1 MRIFSVALIL
11 VLVVVLMY
19 CCTGGAGKQAMA
31 VKNVGSEK
39 CQQCHKKEFD
49 QYRSSDHFH
58 AMDSVSP
65 ASVKGNFNNSIFV
78 YFGDTSFFYQR
89 AGKYFVKTKDSTGNK
104 KEFLISYTF
113 GWKPLQQYL
122 VRFNDGRIQSLPF
135 CWDTRP
141 KEKGGQRW
149 FHLYNKENI
158 LPSDEL
164 FWMGYNQNWNYMC
177 ADCHTTNFQ
186 KNFNVTENIFHSTW
200 NESRVSCES
209 CHGPASGHIAWTAN
223 KNGKELY
230 KGFLINLATK
240 NMQWKMDPA
249 KGTRVPQQVM
259 SSDTLIEVCSR
270 CHARATRFTDAYQ
283 YGASFLQ
290 SHLPENVNADN
301 YYVDGQIKGE
311 DYEYGSFL
319 QSKMHAK
326 GITCINCHEPHSMQ
340 LKADGN
346 KVCTSCHTPEK
357 FDVAAHT
364 HHKDNSTGTQCV
376 NCHMPVTT
384 YMVVDDRRDHSIR
397 IPRPDLSAASGA
409 PNACNKCH
417 TDKSL
422 NWAVQNFTAWYAQT
436 LPKEKTYGELMN
448 NISKFNTESES
459 SLYTLLTS
467 GQYPAIIKAAAI
479 DRYTVFSS
487 GRIIE
492 QVLNLSGS
500 SDPLLRLNAL
510 RAINNLPA
518 ERIIPLAAPLL
529 SDPVKAIR
537 NESVYVLA
545 PFAAQLNTDTRAV
558 FETALKEYIAVQE
571 SLSHRPEGF
580 LNKGIILAQT
590 GKQKEAERVY
600 LQGINL
606 YPKFIALYANLADLY
621 RADNNESASKIYLG
635 KALSIQPDNADLHY
649 SLGLWFVRKKDIPSG
664 MAELKKA
671 ASINP
676 SGASIIYGYA
686 VSLYSTGK
694 TDEAIAVLEKY
705 ISVNGNNPQI
715 LDGLISICQDAQQPV
730 KAAHY
735 TQLRRSLFGN

>member
-1 MRIFSVALIL
+1 MRIFSVAVILI
-11 VLVVVLMY
+11 LVVVLFY
-19 CCTGGAGKQAMA
+19 CCTGGAGKQAMV

-39 CQQCHKKEFD
+39 CQQCHKKEFEL
-49 QYRSSDHFH
+49 YRSSDHFH

-89 AGKYFVKTKDSTGNK
+89 DGKYFIKTKDSTGNK

-149 FHLYNKENI
+149 FHLYNNENI

-186 KNFNVTENIFHSTW
+186 KNFNITENSFHSTW
-200 NESRVSCES
+200 SESRVSCES
-209 CHGPASGHIAWTAN
+209 CHGPASGHIEWTAN
-223 KNGKELY
+223 KNEKENY
-230 KGFLINLATK
+230 KGFLISLAAK
-240 NMQWKMDPA
+240 NMQWKMNA
-249 KGTRVPQQVM
+249 SNTTRVPEEVI
-259 SSDTLIEVCSR
+259 SSDTLIATCSR
-270 CHARATRFTDAYQ
+270 CHARATRFTDMYQ
-283 YGASFLQ
+283 HGASFLQ
-290 SHLPENVNADN
+290 SHLPENVNTDN
-301 YYVDGQIKGE
+301 YYIDGQIKAE

-340 LKADGN
+340 LKAEGN
-346 KVCTSCHTPEK
+346 KVCSSCHTPEK

-397 IPRPDLSAASGA
+397 IPRPDLSVASGA

-417 TDKSL
+417 ADKSL
-422 NWAVQNFTAWYAQT
+422 NWAVQNFTAWYSQT
-436 LPKEKTYGELMN
+436 LPKEKTYGELIQ

-487 GRIIE
+487 GRIID

-510 RAINNLPA
+510 RAINNLPP
-518 ERIIPLAAPLL
+518 ERIIPLAGPLL
-529 SDPVKAIR
+529 SDPIKAIR
-537 NESVYVLA
+537 NEAVYVLA

-558 FETALKEYIAVQE
+558 FESTLKEYVAVQE

-580 LNKGIILAQT
+580 LNKGNILAQT
-590 GKQKEAERVY
+590 GKQKEAEQVY

-606 YPKFIALYANLADLY
+606 FPKFIALYANLADLY
-621 RADNNESASKIYLG
+621 RAENNESASKVYLD
-635 KALSIQPDNADLHY
+635 KALHIQPSNADLHY
-649 SLGLWFVRKKDIPSG
+649 SLGLWYIRKKEISLG

-671 ASINP
+671 ASLNP
-676 SGASIIYGYA
+676 AGASIIYGYA

-694 TDEAIAVLEKY
+694 AGEAIAVLENYLNK
-705 ISVNGNNPQI
+705 NQKDPQI
-715 LDGLISICQDAQQPV
+715 LDGLISICTDTQQAV

-735 TQLRRSLFGN
+735 TQLKRSIFGN

>member
-1 MRIFSVALIL
+1 
-11 VLVVVLMY
+11 
-19 CCTGGAGKQAMA
+19 
-31 VKNVGSEK
+31 
-39 CQQCHKKEFD
+39 
-49 QYRSSDHFH
+49 
-58 AMDSVSP
+58 
-65 ASVKGNFNNSIFV
+65 
-78 YFGDTSFFYQR
+78 
-89 AGKYFVKTKDSTGNK
+89 
-104 KEFLISYTF
+104 
-113 GWKPLQQYL
+113 
-122 VRFNDGRIQSLPF
+122 
-135 CWDTRP
+135 
-141 KEKGGQRW
+141 
-149 FHLYNKENI
+149 
-158 LPSDEL
+158 
-164 FWMGYNQNWNYMC
+164 
-177 ADCHTTNFQ
+177 
-186 KNFNVTENIFHSTW
+186 
-200 NESRVSCES
+200 
-209 CHGPASGHIAWTAN
+209 
-223 KNGKELY
+223 
-230 KGFLINLATK
+230 
-240 NMQWKMDPA
+240 
-249 KGTRVPQQVM
+249 
-259 SSDTLIEVCSR
+259 
-270 CHARATRFTDAYQ
+270 
-283 YGASFLQ
+283 
-290 SHLPENVNADN
+290 
-301 YYVDGQIKGE
+301 
-311 DYEYGSFL
+311 
-319 QSKMHAK
+319 
-326 GITCINCHEPHSMQ
+326 
-340 LKADGN
+340 
-346 KVCTSCHTPEK
+346 
-357 FDVAAHT
+357 
-364 HHKDNSTGTQCV
+364 
-376 NCHMPVTT
+376 
-384 YMVVDDRRDHSIR
+384 
-397 IPRPDLSAASGA
+397 
-409 PNACNKCH
+409 
-417 TDKSL
+417 
-422 NWAVQNFTAWYAQT
+422 
-436 LPKEKTYGELMN
+436 MN

-621 RADNNESASKIYLG
+621 RADNNESASKIYLS
-635 KALSIQPDNADLHY
+635 KALSIQPNNADLHY
-649 SLGLWFVRKKDIPSG
+649 SMGLWFVRKKDIPSG

-671 ASINP
+671 ASLNP